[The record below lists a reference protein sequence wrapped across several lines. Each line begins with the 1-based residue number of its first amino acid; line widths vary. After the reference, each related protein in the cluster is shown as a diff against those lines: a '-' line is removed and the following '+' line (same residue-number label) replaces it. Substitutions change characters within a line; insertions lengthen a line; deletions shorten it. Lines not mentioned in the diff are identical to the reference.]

1 MAGQMRRDDELQW
14 YEAIRRF
21 TLELVSIKAI
31 SPSEEETRVAEAVA
45 RLLGEDGL
53 ADAYTALGLDAIEGD
68 PYHRCNAYALVR
80 GQSARTVVLLGH
92 IDTVGTGDYG
102 RLEPFAL
109 DPEELDRRRAELMA
123 MTPGLADDLADPLS
137 GHDWL
142 LGRGVNDMKGG
153 VAINIALMRRAAE
166 LARHGRARGP
176 SDQRERECGNPETAS
191 ARPRRGGQLPLSL
204 VLLAPCDEENESAG
218 VLQGVQLLLK
228 LKQQY
233 GLEYLGVINT
243 DYTTSRYPRDP
254 HRYAY
259 TGTIGKLLPSFLVIG
274 KEAHVGEPFQGIDA
288 NLLAAELIADLSM
301 NPALCDVLG
310 EQSTPP
316 PVTLHATD
324 LKANYDVQLP
334 FAAYFYLN
342 VLTLTTTPAELL
354 ERLRERAGAAL
365 ARVLA
370 RVDEAEARWSGAEP
384 TTRRAGVVL
393 SYAELLALAVEKQ
406 GSERVQ
412 QALRE
417 EWDSSLTGPDGRVR
431 DARERCLR
439 LTYALWRLSEQH
451 GPLVILYYSP
461 PYYPHLAKR
470 DGPLQSAVEAI
481 AAAHPDLRLLV
492 EEFYPFLSDMSYLRL
507 DPAVDLAA
515 LTTNLPLWQ
524 EWEAL
529 PTPGAYRLPLR
540 AVQALNAPFV
550 NIGPYGRGAHQ
561 RGERVLL
568 SYSFA
573 TLPQLICEII
583 DDLAQRTGD

>member
-1 MAGQMRRDDELQW
+1 MAGQMQREDKHQW
-14 YEAIRRF
+14 YEAIRRS

-31 SPSEEETRVAEAVA
+31 SPGEDETRVAEAVA

-68 PYHRCNAYALVR
+68 PYRRRNAYALVR

-102 RLEPFAL
+102 RLEAAAL
-109 DPEELDRRRAELMA
+109 DPQELDRRRDELMA
-123 MTPGLADDLADPLS
+123 MTPGLADDLADPVS
-137 GHDWL
+137 GRDWM

-153 VAINIALMRRAAE
+153 VAINIALMRRAAD
-166 LARHGRARGP
+166 LARR
-176 SDQRERECGNPETAS
+176 
-191 ARPRRGGQLPLSL
+191 GQLPLSL

-228 LKQQY
+228 LRQAY

-243 DYTTSRYPRDP
+243 DYTTSRYPGDP

-310 EQSTPP
+310 DQRTPP

-324 LKANYDVQLP
+324 LKTNYDVQLP

-354 ERLRERAGAAL
+354 ERLRERASVAL
-365 ARVLA
+365 ARALA
-370 RVDEAEARWSGAEP
+370 RVDEAEQHWSGADP
-384 TTRRAGVVL
+384 PTRRAGSVL
-393 SYAELLALAVEKQ
+393 TYVELLALAVDRQ
-406 GSERVQ
+406 GGERVQ
-412 QALRE
+412 QTLRE
-417 EWDSSLTGPDGRVR
+417 EWERSLTGPDGRMR

-439 LTYALWRLSEQH
+439 LTYALWRLSERQ

-470 DGPLQSAVEAI
+470 DCPLQSAVEAV
-481 AAAHPDLRLLV
+481 AGAHPDLRLRV

-507 DPAVDLAA
+507 DPAVDLSA
-515 LTTNLPLWQ
+515 LTANLPLWQ
-524 EWEAL
+524 EWEA
-529 PTPGAYRLPLR
+529 PPRPGGYRLPLH
-540 AVQALNAPFV
+540 AVQALDAPFV

-583 DDLAQRTGD
+583 DDLARRTAD

>member
-1 MAGQMRRDDELQW
+1 MAGQMRRDDERQW

-31 SPSEEETRVAEAVA
+31 SPSEDETRVAEAVV

-68 PYHRCNAYALVR
+68 PYHRRNAYALVR

-92 IDTVGTGDYG
+92 IDTVGTADYG
-102 RLEPFAL
+102 WLEPFAL

-166 LARHGRARGP
+166 LARRERA
-176 SDQRERECGNPETAS
+176 SDQRERECGRPASAS
-191 ARPRRGGQLPLSL
+191 ARRRRRGQLPLSL

-243 DYTTSRYPRDP
+243 DYTTSRYPGDP

-274 KEAHVGEPFQGIDA
+274 KEAHVGEPFQGLDA

-310 EQSTPP
+310 DQRTPP

-324 LKANYDVQLP
+324 LKTNYDVQLP

-342 VLTLTTTPAELL
+342 VLTLTTPPAELL
-354 ERLRERAGAAL
+354 ERLRERAAAAL

-370 RVDEAEARWSGAEP
+370 RVDEAERQWSGAEP
-384 TTRRAGVVL
+384 TMQRAGVVL
-393 SYAELLALAVEKQ
+393 TYAELLALAVEKQ
-406 GSERVQ
+406 GVEQVQ
-412 QALRE
+412 RALRE
-417 EWDSSLTGPDGRVR
+417 EWERSLVGPDGRMR

-439 LTYALWRLSEQH
+439 QTYALWRLSEQQ

-470 DGPLQSAVEAI
+470 AGPLQAAVETVAG
-481 AAAHPDLRLLV
+481 AHPDLRLRV

-515 LTTNLPLWQ
+515 LTANLPLWQ
-524 EWEAL
+524 EWDAP
-529 PTPGAYRLPLR
+529 PTPGAYRLPLH
-540 AVQALNAPFV
+540 AVQALDAPFV

-573 TLPQLICEII
+573 MLPQLICEII
-583 DDLAQRTGD
+583 DDLAQRPAD

>member
-1 MAGQMRRDDELQW
+1 MAGQMRGDDGWQW

-21 TLELVSIKAI
+21 TLELVHIKAV
-31 SPSEEETRVAEAVA
+31 SPSEDETRVAEAVV

-53 ADAYTALGLDAIEGD
+53 ADAFTALGLDAIAGD
-68 PYHRCNAYALVR
+68 PYRRRNAFALVR

-102 RLEPFAL
+102 RLEAAAL
-109 DPEELDRRRAELMA
+109 DPEELDRRRDELMA
-123 MTPGLADDLADPLS
+123 LTPGLADDLADPVS

-153 VAINIALMRRAAE
+153 VAINIALMRRAAD
-166 LARHGRARGP
+166 LARR
-176 SDQRERECGNPETAS
+176 
-191 ARPRRGGQLPLSL
+191 GQLPLSL
-204 VLLAPCDEENESAG
+204 ALLAPCDEENESAG
-218 VLQGVQLLLK
+218 VLQGVHLLLK
-228 LKQQY
+228 LQQEY

-243 DYTTSRYPRDP
+243 DYTTSRYPGDP

-259 TGTIGKLLPSFLVIG
+259 TGTVGKLLPSFLVIG
-274 KEAHVGEPFQGIDA
+274 KEAHVGEPFQGLDA

-301 NPALCDVLG
+301 NPALCDALG
-310 EQSTPP
+310 DQRTPP
-316 PVTLHATD
+316 PVTLHAAD
-324 LKANYDVQLP
+324 LKTNYDVQLP

-354 ERLRERAGAAL
+354 ERLRERAGVAL
-365 ARVLA
+365 RRVLA
-370 RVDEAEARWSGAEP
+370 RVDEAERQWSGAEP
-384 TTRRAGVVL
+384 TTRREGAVL
-393 SYAELLALAVEKQ
+393 TYAELLALAVAKQ
-406 GSERVQ
+406 GGERVQ

-417 EWDSSLTGPDGRVR
+417 EWERSLIGPDGRMR
-431 DARERCLR
+431 DARERSLR
-439 LTYALWRLSEQH
+439 QTYALWRLSERQ
-451 GPLVILYYSP
+451 GPLVMLYYSP

-470 DGPLQSAVEAI
+470 DGPLQSAVEAV
-481 AAAHPDLRLLV
+481 AGAHPDLHLRV

-515 LTTNLPLWQ
+515 LTANLPLWQ
-524 EWEAL
+524 DWEAP
-529 PTPGAYRLPLR
+529 PTPGAYRLPLH
-540 AVQALNAPFV
+540 AVEALDAPFV

-573 TLPQLICEII
+573 TLPQLICELI
-583 DDLAQRTGD
+583 DDLARRAVD